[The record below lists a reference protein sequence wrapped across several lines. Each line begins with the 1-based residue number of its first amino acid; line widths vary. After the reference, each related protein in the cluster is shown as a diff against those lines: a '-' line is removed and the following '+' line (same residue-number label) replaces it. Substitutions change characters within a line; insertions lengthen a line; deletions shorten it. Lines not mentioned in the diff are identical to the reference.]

1 MNMANELFSVSLPA
15 RFLSAGRC
23 VVPGEWNASVFVPD
37 AALLIVRDAGFAAGK
52 KAPAPGSRQALLL
65 PPGSSA
71 AAIPSG
77 FISAAPAVWFWLRF
91 RSVSRS
97 AASQVHLSLLPV
109 SLHESAFNRLSYGFH
124 QLIRASGDG
133 GGSSELCDYMLSV
146 LLLSLR
152 DEGRPATGNAV
163 AVRML
168 DFIHLHC
175 YEHLTL
181 PDVARAL
188 GYSEDYLSRLLHD
201 QVSCSFRQ
209 YIHYL
214 RMQRAK
220 KELVSGSK
228 SIQEIAEECGYSNAK
243 FFSTSFLKCEGL
255 APSAFRNLYAA
266 GFRRESMEN

>member
-1 MNMANELFSVSLPA
+1 MANEIFSVGLPA

-23 VVPGEWNASVFVPD
+23 TVPGGWNTAAPVPD
-37 AALLIVRDAGFAAGK
+37 AALLIVRDAGSAAGK
-52 KAPAPGSRQALLL
+52 EAAAPDSRQALLL

-71 AAIPSG
+71 AEVPAG
-77 FISAAPAVWFWLRF
+77 FVSAGPAVWLWLRF
-91 RSVSRS
+91 RSVSLP
-97 AASQVHLSLLPV
+97 AATQVHLSLLPV
-109 SLHESAFNRLSYGFH
+109 SLHEDAFNRLAYGFH
-124 QLIRASGDG
+124 QLIRAGEG
-133 GGSSELCDYMLSV
+133 CGGSSDLCDYMLSV

-152 DEGRPATGNAV
+152 DEGRRISGNAV
-163 AVRML
+163 AARML
-168 DFIHLHC
+168 DYIRLHC
-175 YEHLTL
+175 YERLTL

-220 KELVSGSK
+220 KELISGIK
-228 SIQEIAEECGYSNAK
+228 PIQEIAEECGYSNAK

-266 GFRRESMEN
+266 GFRQDCAES

>member
-1 MNMANELFSVSLPA
+1 MANELFSVSLPA

-23 VVPGEWNASVFVPD
+23 VVPGGWNAASSVPD
-37 AALLIVRDAGFAAGK
+37 AALLILRDAGIAEGK
-52 KAPAPGSRQALLL
+52 KASAPDSRISL
-65 PPGSSA
+65 PSA
-71 AAIPSG
+71 T
-77 FISAAPAVWFWLRF
+77 
-91 RSVSRS
+91 
-97 AASQVHLSLLPV
+97 QVHLSLLPV
-109 SLHESAFNRLSYGFH
+109 SLHESPFNRFSYGFH
-124 QLIRASGDG
+124 QLIRAGRDG
-133 GGSSELCDYMLSV
+133 GASPDLCDYMLSV

-152 DEGRPATGNAV
+152 DEGRPAAGNAV
-163 AVRML
+163 AARML

-175 YEHLTL
+175 YERLTM

-228 SIQEIAEECGYSNAK
+228 SIQEIAEECGYSNPK

-266 GFRRESMEN
+266 GSCRESGEN